1 MYQQK
6 FVNRKEELTF
16 LEDKYKSSSSELV
29 VVYGRRRVGKTELML
44 RFLSGKEGIYFL
56 ASTEGDRQNIKQF
69 SVTAGKIIN
78 DENFGKI
85 EYPDWQSLF
94 ESLFGH
100 RTIIELTKKEKFVI
114 IIDEFPFLIQSN
126 RATPSIFQKI
136 WDTAMKRENI
146 MLILLGS
153 AISIME
159 TEVLGYGSPLYGRR
173 TGQWQV
179 QPLDII
185 HLKDFLT
192 YSNED
197 LVKTWFVI
205 GGIPEYILKFDAKM
219 SFWENMQNNV
229 LRKGSYLY
237 RDAEF
242 LLSEEFR
249 EPKNYMLIFKAIAL
263 GSNTLGEICNF
274 TGLDRGM
281 VSKYLDVLARLHI
294 LKEDIP
300 VTAST
305 KFRKRLYFISDPYF
319 NFYYRYIYPNRI
331 DLEANRTEEVLELI
345 KKDFSQYNGYMF
357 EDLIREL
364 TAKRFIFNFFP
375 LSKIGRWWHKDREI
389 DLVAVNETTKQILFV
404 ECKWKNVSEREA
416 EKIIA
421 GLKEKA
427 TFVQWNNE
435 SRKSLFGIAAKKI
448 EDKKRLIKNGFAVV
462 DLDDIF

>member
-6 FVNRKEELTF
+6 FINRKEELTF
-16 LEDKYKSSSSELV
+16 LEDKYRSSSPELIV
-29 VVYGRRRVGKTELML
+29 IYGRRRVGKTELML
-44 RFLSGKEGIYFL
+44 RFLKGKEGIYFL

-69 SVTAGKIIN
+69 SVTAGKTIH

-85 EYPDWQSLF
+85 EYYDWQSLF
-94 ESLFGH
+94 ESLFKH
-100 RTIIELTKKEKFVI
+100 KIFITKKEKFVI
-114 IIDEFPFLIQSN
+114 IIDEFPFLIHSN
-126 RATPSIFQKI
+126 RAIPSIFQKI
-136 WDTAMKRENI
+136 WDTGMKNENV
-146 MLILLGS
+146 MLVLLGS
-153 AISIME
+153 AISVME
-159 TEVLGYGSPLYGRR
+159 TEVLGHGSPLYGRR

-185 HLKDFLT
+185 HMKDFLP

-197 LVKTWFVI
+197 LVKTWFVT
-205 GGIPEYILKFDAKM
+205 GGIPEYILKFDAGI
-219 SFWENMQNNV
+219 SFWENVRNNV
-229 LRKGSYLY
+229 LKKGSYLY

-281 VSKYLDVLARLHI
+281 VSKYLDVLTRLHI
-294 LKEDIP
+294 LEEDIP

-305 KFRKRLYFISDPYF
+305 KFRKRLYFISDSYF

-345 KKDFSQYNGYMF
+345 KKDFSQYGGYIF
-357 EDLIREL
+357 ENLIREL
-364 TAKRFIFNFFP
+364 TVKRFIFNHFP
-375 LSKIGRWWHKDREI
+375 LSRIGRWWHKEREI
-389 DLVAVNETTKQILFV
+389 DLVALNETTKQILFV

-416 EKIIA
+416 GKIIV

-427 TFVQWNNE
+427 AFVQWNND
-435 SRKSLFGIAAKKI
+435 SREELFGIAAKKI
-448 EDKKRLIKNGFAVV
+448 EGKKRLIKNGFAVI

>member
-1 MYQQK
+1 MSQQK
-6 FVNRKEELTF
+6 FVNREEELTF
-16 LEDKYKSSSSELV
+16 LEDRYKSDSPELIII
-29 VVYGRRRVGKTELML
+29 YGRRRVGKTELML
-44 RFLSGKEGIYFL
+44 RFLEEKEGIYFL

-69 SVTAGKIIN
+69 SVTAGKTIH

-94 ESLFGH
+94 ESLFRH
-100 RTIIELTKKEKFVI
+100 KTLTARKEKVII
-114 IIDEFPFLIQSN
+114 IIDEFPFLIQN
-126 RATPSIFQKI
+126 NKATPSIFQKI
-136 WDTAMKRENI
+136 WDTAMKQENV

-153 AISIME
+153 AMSIME
-159 TEVLGYGSPLYGRR
+159 TEVLGYKSPLYGRR

-179 QPLDII
+179 QRLDII
-185 HLKDFLT
+185 HLKEFLP
-192 YSNED
+192 YSNEE
-197 LVKTWFVI
+197 LVKTWFVT
-205 GGIPEYILKFDAKM
+205 GGIPEYILKFDARM
-219 SFWENMQNNV
+219 SFWENILNNV
-229 LRKGSYLY
+229 LKKGSYLY

-263 GSNTLGEICNF
+263 GCNTLGEICNF

-281 VSKYLDVLARLHI
+281 VSKYLDVLTRLHI
-294 LKEDIP
+294 LKEEIP

-331 DLEANRTEEVLELI
+331 DLEANRTGEVLELI
-345 KKDFSQYNGYMF
+345 KEDFSRYSGYMY
-357 EDLIREL
+357 EGLIREL
-364 TAKRFIFNFFP
+364 TAKRLIFNPFP
-375 LSKIGRWWHKDREI
+375 LSKIGKWWHKDREI

-404 ECKWKNVSEREA
+404 ECKWKNVPEREA
-416 EKIIA
+416 RKIID

-427 TFVQWNNE
+427 AFVQWNNE

-448 EDKKRLIKNGFAVV
+448 ENKKRLIKEGFAAV

>member
-6 FVNRKEELTF
+6 FINRKEELTF
-16 LEDKYKSSSSELV
+16 LEDKYKSSSPELIV
-29 VVYGRRRVGKTELML
+29 IYGRRRVGKTELML
-44 RFLSGKEGIYFL
+44 KFLKGKEGIYFL

-69 SVTAGKIIN
+69 SVTTGKTIH
-78 DENFGKI
+78 DENFGII

-94 ESLFGH
+94 ESLFKH
-100 RTIIELTKKEKFVI
+100 KIFITKKEKFVI

-136 WDTAMKRENI
+136 WDTGMKNENV

-153 AISIME
+153 AISVME
-159 TEVLGYGSPLYGRR
+159 TEVLGHGSPLYGRR

-185 HLKDFLT
+185 HLKNFLP

-197 LVKTWFVI
+197 LVKTWFVT
-205 GGIPEYILKFDAKM
+205 GGIPEYILKFDARI
-219 SFWENMQNNV
+219 SFWENVHNNV
-229 LRKGSYLY
+229 LKKGSYLY

-263 GSNTLGEICNF
+263 GNNTLGEICNF

-281 VSKYLDVLARLHI
+281 VSKYLDVLTRLHI
-294 LKEDIP
+294 LEEDSP
-300 VTAST
+300 ATASA
-305 KFRKRLYFISDPYF
+305 KFRKRFYFISDSYF

-345 KKDFSQYNGYMF
+345 KKDFSQYGGYMF
-357 EDLIREL
+357 ENLIREL
-364 TAKRFIFNFFP
+364 TVKRFIFNHFP

-389 DLVAVNETTKQILFV
+389 DLVAINETTKQILFV

-416 EKIIA
+416 GKIIA

-427 TFVQWNNE
+427 AFVPWNND
-435 SRKSLFGIAAKKI
+435 SRKELFGIAAKKI
-448 EDKKRLIKNGFAVV
+448 EGKKKLIKNGFAVI